1 MISEKNKTI
10 TLAVKGM
17 SCNSC
22 SARIEKKVGGLEG
35 VSSARVNFAAE
46 IATIE
51 YDPVII
57 QVGRFSKEIQ
67 KLGFEVLSTRK
78 VFMIKGMTCAS
89 CVSRVE
95 NKLSSLSG
103 ILESKSI

>member
-10 TLAVKGM
+10 TLAIKGM

-35 VSSARVNFAAE
+35 VSSTRVNFAAE
-46 IATIE
+46 IATIA
-51 YDPVII
+51 YDPKII
-57 QVGRFSKEIQ
+57 QAEQFPKEIQ

-78 VFMIKGMTCAS
+78 AFMVRGMTCAS
-89 CVSRVE
+89 CVTRVE
-95 NKLSSLSG
+95 NKLFALSG
-103 ILESKSI
+103 V

>member
-46 IATIE
+46 IATID
-51 YDPVII
+51 YDPKII
-57 QVGRFSKEIQ
+57 QAEQFPKEI
-67 KLGFEVLSTRK
+67 
-78 VFMIKGMTCAS
+78 
-89 CVSRVE
+89 E
-95 NKLSSLSG
+95 NL
-103 ILESKSI
+103 